1 MIDLIKNYATK
12 KATLLKLEATEK
24 SSLATG
30 NIVVIIL
37 LALFGLF
44 FISLLSVG
52 MGFLLGEYMGNYSS
66 GFLIVAGF
74 YCILFI
80 IIFLAKKTIQK
91 AVANKII
98 QSMNK

>member
-24 SSLATG
+24 SSLAMG
-30 NIVVIIL
+30 NIVVIVL

-44 FISLLSVG
+44 FISLLSIG
-52 MGFLLGEYMGNYSS
+52 MGFLLGEYIGNYSS

-74 YCILFI
+74 YFVLLLIIL
-80 IIFLAKKTIQK
+80 LTKKPIQK